1 MRSLRF
7 ILPAIAF
14 SVVAAFMLVALTSG
28 RDPKEIPSPL
38 IGKPAPAFTL
48 PLLAQTD
55 QSWSPEKMRGQV
67 WLLNVWA
74 SWCAPCLVEHPELL
88 KLARAKTL
96 PLIGFNY
103 KDEPRAAGGWLA
115 KHGDPYTVVVA
126 DRSGSVAF
134 DYGVYGVP
142 ETFVIDKQGVIRH
155 KQIGPVTAESLSATL
170 LPLVAK
176 LEASP

>member
-1 MRSLRF
+1 MRSPRF

-48 PLLAQTD
+48 PVLAQTD

-103 KDEPRAAGGWLA
+103 KDEPGAAVAWLD
-115 KHGDPYTVVVA
+115 KHGNPYTTIVA
-126 DRSGSVAF
+126 DRNGRAAF

-142 ETFVIDKQGVIRH
+142 ETFLIDRNGTIRYKH
-155 KQIGPVTAESLSATL
+155 VGPLTVDEIANKL
-170 LPLVAK
+170 LPMAQALA
-176 LEASP
+176 L

>member
-7 ILPAIAF
+7 ILPAIVF

-38 IGKPAPAFTL
+38 IGKPAPAFAL

-55 QSWSPEKMRGQV
+55 QIWSPEKMRGQV

-103 KDEPRAAGGWLA
+103 KDEPGAAVAWLD
-115 KHGDPYTVVVA
+115 KHGNPYTTIVA
-126 DRSGSVAF
+126 DRNGRAAF

-142 ETFVIDKQGVIRH
+142 ETFLIDRNGTIRYKHVGPLTVDVITNK
-155 KQIGPVTAESLSATL
+155 L
-170 LPLVAK
+170 LPMAQALAR
-176 LEASP
+176 

>member
-7 ILPAIAF
+7 ILPAIVFA
-14 SVVAAFMLVALTSG
+14 VVAAFMLVALTSG

-48 PLLAQTD
+48 PLLAQAD

-88 KLARAKTL
+88 KLARARTL
-96 PLIGFNY
+96 PVIGFNY
-103 KDEPRAAGGWLA
+103 KDEPAAASAWLD
-115 KHGDPYTVVVA
+115 KHGNPYTTIVA
-126 DRSGSVAF
+126 DRNGRAGF

-142 ETFVIDKQGVIRH
+142 ETFLIDRNGTIRYKHVGPLTVDVISDK
-155 KQIGPVTAESLSATL
+155 L
-170 LPLVAK
+170 LPMAQALAR
-176 LEASP
+176 

>member
-1 MRSLRF
+1 MRSPRF

-103 KDEPRAAGGWLA
+103 KDEPGAAVAWLD
-115 KHGDPYTVVVA
+115 KHGNPYTTIVA
-126 DRSGSVAF
+126 DRNGRAAF

-142 ETFVIDKQGVIRH
+142 ETFLIDRNGTIRFKHVGPLTVDVIANK
-155 KQIGPVTAESLSATL
+155 L
-170 LPLVAK
+170 LPMAQALAR
-176 LEASP
+176 

>member
-7 ILPAIAF
+7 ILPAIVF

-28 RDPKEIPSPL
+28 RDPKELPSPL
-38 IGKPAPAFTL
+38 IGKPAPAFAL

-55 QSWSPEKMRGQV
+55 QIWSPEKMRGQV

-103 KDEPRAAGGWLA
+103 KDEPGAAVAWLD
-115 KHGDPYTVVVA
+115 KHGNPYTTIVA
-126 DRSGSVAF
+126 DRNGRAAF

-142 ETFVIDKQGVIRH
+142 ETFLIDRNGTIRYKHVGPLTVDVIANK
-155 KQIGPVTAESLSATL
+155 L
-170 LPLVAK
+170 LPMAQALAR
-176 LEASP
+176 

>member
-48 PLLAQTD
+48 PVLAQTD

-103 KDEPRAAGGWLA
+103 KDEPGAAVAWLD
-115 KHGDPYTVVVA
+115 KHGNPYTTIVA
-126 DRSGSVAF
+126 DRNGRAAF

-142 ETFVIDKQGVIRH
+142 ETFLIDRNGTIRYKHVGPLTVDVIANK
-155 KQIGPVTAESLSATL
+155 L
-170 LPLVAK
+170 LPMAQALAR
-176 LEASP
+176 

>member
-14 SVVAAFMLVALTSG
+14 AVVAAFMLVALTSG

-48 PLLAQTD
+48 PLLAQAD

-74 SWCAPCLVEHPELL
+74 SWCTPCLVEHPELL
-88 KLARAKTL
+88 KLARTKTL
-96 PLIGFNY
+96 PVIGFNY
-103 KDEPRAAGGWLA
+103 KDEPGAASAWLD
-115 KHGDPYTVVVA
+115 KHGNPYATIVA
-126 DRSGSVAF
+126 DRDGRAAF

-142 ETFVIDKQGVIRH
+142 ETFLIDRNGTIRYKHVGPLSVDVIANK
-155 KQIGPVTAESLSATL
+155 L
-170 LPLVAK
+170 LPMAQAL
-176 LEASP
+176 SR

>member
-14 SVVAAFMLVALTSG
+14 AVVAAFMLLALTSG

-48 PLLAQTD
+48 PLLAQAD
-55 QSWSPEKMRGQV
+55 QNWSPDKMRGQV

-96 PLIGFNY
+96 PVIGFNY
-103 KDEPRAAGGWLA
+103 KDEPGAASAWLD
-115 KHGDPYTVVVA
+115 KHGNPYMTIVT
-126 DRSGSVAF
+126 DRNGRAAF

-142 ETFVIDKQGVIRH
+142 ETFLVDRNGIIRFKHVGPLTVDVIVDK
-155 KQIGPVTAESLSATL
+155 L
-170 LPLVAK
+170 LPMAQALAR
-176 LEASP
+176 

>member
-1 MRSLRF
+1 MRSPRF

-14 SVVAAFMLVALTSG
+14 SVIAAFMLVALTSG

-48 PLLAQTD
+48 PVLAQTD

-103 KDEPRAAGGWLA
+103 KDEPGAAVAWLD
-115 KHGDPYTVVVA
+115 KHGNPYTTIVA
-126 DRSGSVAF
+126 DRNGRAAF

-142 ETFVIDKQGVIRH
+142 ETFLIDRNGTIRYKHVGPLTVDVIANK
-155 KQIGPVTAESLSATL
+155 L
-170 LPLVAK
+170 LPMAQALAR
-176 LEASP
+176 

>member
-14 SVVAAFMLVALTSG
+14 AVITTFLLLGLKPG

-38 IGKPAPAFTL
+38 IDKPAPAFNL
-48 PLLAQTD
+48 PLLALPDQT
-55 QSWSPEKMRGQV
+55 WSPEKMRGQV

-88 KLARAKTL
+88 KLAQSKAL
-96 PLIGFNY
+96 PVVGFNY
-103 KDEPRAAGGWLA
+103 KDEPGAATAWLD
-115 KHGDPYTVVVA
+115 KHGNPYATIVA
-126 DRSGSVAF
+126 DRNGRTAF

-142 ETFVIDKQGVIRH
+142 ETFLIDRNGTIRYKH
-155 KQIGPVTAESLSATL
+155 VGPLTPEVMTGKL
-170 LPLVAK
+170 LPLAQA
-176 LEASP
+176 LAR